1 MGASGSDQM
10 TDLGPRNALPQ
21 VANGARPARIGG
33 KGKWTAKLRVALI
46 LGTWVVILAGERLP
60 GHTHSIAAALQS
72 VAGIPIVADAA
83 GSATTIQTAL
93 LALTFWRARLI
104 EAVVVGACH
113 VGRSV

>member
-1 MGASGSDQM
+1 MGASRRDQLP
-10 TDLGPRNALPQ
+10 DLPQVNALPQ
-21 VANGARPARIGG
+21 VANGARPAGIGG
-33 KGKWTAKLRVALI
+33 KGIWTAEFGVALI